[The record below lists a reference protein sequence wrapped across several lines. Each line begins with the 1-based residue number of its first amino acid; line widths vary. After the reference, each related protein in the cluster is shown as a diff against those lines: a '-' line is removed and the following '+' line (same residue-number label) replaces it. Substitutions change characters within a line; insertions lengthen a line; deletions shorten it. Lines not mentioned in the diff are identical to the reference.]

1 MRFYIH
7 HDGDPEFTLAVSWAP
22 TDRRAVRDL
31 CALVAKRLPAT
42 AGTRHIS
49 LVTENGVELPAGHCV
64 CACVREGADL
74 IAKSVARPPSQPAP
88 AAAANAAEDLEP
100 YLKAADKAYGAR
112 QLARAKTIY
121 TELLGVSPRL
131 FTALLRL
138 GLIEEQ
144 AGRHEEACHWLQR
157 AVREDPASEEAAVAL
172 ARSHLAAGEGEEA
185 AAAVRAA
192 LERCGS
198 GAGGKA
204 GGKAAAKV
212 AAKARRLKI
221 ELGRTLFKAGARQ
234 EGGALLTSILQQ
246 DMEQAHAPPPPPPP
260 PPPRGE
266 TRHVHGTSTTR
277 PRHVAQADAL
287 LPYGEACVAL
297 GQHDD
302 ALKIFLR
309 LVTQRSDDSAVRRL
323 LAASLGSKDG
333 MALLR
338 QQLAFDA
345 KSASALAFLA
355 TIARDHSKLSASLEL
370 IAEAARLVPDA
381 SAYALQRAHTLEV
394 ELRYADALEAVREHC
409 DANPQRAAA
418 GVRCADVAALLPTRE
433 QCEAARWRPPSA
445 PPSASPCKGTAE
457 EAALRAAA
465 TEVAPDAGGELADG
479 EGARLGKEAPPLEL
493 DLLALYFTALKA
505 PPPPPSPAL
514 TRSRTPA
521 RPLPARPLPAPPHPA
536 RASRFAAGALCLRM
550 PARRLRP
557 RPPSRASAPADQG
570 LAPHAHPQRERVLL
584 LRRDAPRHAS
594 AAAGRPAPR
603 ASVRGRRLARPLA
616 LVARGAL
623 ARTAARARARPRDR
637 PQAVAPSRR
646 RRLLPKG
653 KLRGG
658 GRLPPRRRGRRLRLW
673 RDRLPRGC
681 AARRR
686 RAGASLPS
694 RRPPPLPRP
703 RPAPQACCSP
713 SSGRATETSHR
724 RSTRWL
730 TSTSARC
737 AG

>member
-157 AVREDPASEEAAVAL
+157 AVREDPTSEEAAVAL

-198 GAGGKA
+198 GA

-505 PPPPPSPAL
+505 PPPGPHPLTHPGSPSPGSPAPGSAPPCARLAVCRRCSLSPDACPPPPPSSAFSSQRAGRSGTCTSRSSATRTRTTAAPRCSSPRL
-514 TRSRTPA
+514 RRSRPTRPSRLCTWPATRTPS
-521 RPLPARPLPAPPHPA
+521 RPRGAWC
-536 RASRFAAGALCLRM
+536 AGAD
-550 PARRLRP
+550 
-557 RPPSRASAPADQG
+557 SRACS
-570 LAPHAHPQRERVLL
+570 
-584 LRRDAPRHAS
+584 
-594 AAAGRPAPR
+594 RP
-603 ASVRGRRLARPLA
+603 S
-616 LVARGAL
+616 
-623 ARTAARARARPRDR
+623 
-637 PQAVAPSRR
+637 
-646 RRLLPKG
+646 
-653 KLRGG
+653 
-658 GRLPPRRRGRRLRLW
+658 
-673 RDRLPRGC
+673 
-681 AARRR
+681 
-686 RAGASLPS
+686 
-694 RRPPPLPRP
+694 
-703 RPAPQACCSP
+703 
-713 SSGRATETSHR
+713 
-724 RSTRWL
+724 
-730 TSTSARC
+730 
-737 AG
+737 

>member
-100 YLKAADKAYGAR
+100 YLKAADKAYAAR

-204 GGKAAAKV
+204 GGKAAAK
-212 AAKARRLKI
+212 
-221 ELGRTLFKAGARQ
+221 
-234 EGGALLTSILQQ
+234 
-246 DMEQAHAPPPPPPP
+246 
-260 PPPRGE
+260 
-266 TRHVHGTSTTR
+266 
-277 PRHVAQADAL
+277 
-287 LPYGEACVAL
+287 ACVAL

-465 TEVAPDAGGELADG
+465 TEIRDLHLTLIRNENAYYCCAAMLLATPPPQPAD
-479 EGARLGKEAPPLEL
+479 PPLAPLYVAGDSHALSPSWRVVRWRGQPRVLVPVLVTGLKLWHLRDGADFFPKANFEAAAASL
-493 DLLALYFTALKA
+493 PDGADVVFAFGEIDCREGLLLAVERARYRDLAQAIDTVVDIYI
-505 PPPPPSPAL
+505 
-514 TRSRTPA
+514 RT
-521 RPLPARPLPAPPHPA
+521 L
-536 RASRFAAGALCLRM
+536 
-550 PARRLRP
+550 RRL
-557 RPPSRASAPADQG
+557 
-570 LAPHAHPQRERVLL
+570 
-584 LRRDAPRHAS
+584 
-594 AAAGRPAPR
+594 
-603 ASVRGRRLARPLA
+603 
-616 LVARGAL
+616 
-623 ARTAARARARPRDR
+623 
-637 PQAVAPSRR
+637 
-646 RRLLPKG
+646 
-653 KLRGG
+653 
-658 GRLPPRRRGRRLRLW
+658 
-673 RDRLPRGC
+673 

-686 RAGASLPS
+686 FNILVPPVLPETRAVVKQFNAALRRAVERASPVLAWLDFFEQLLTPAGDALADGLALDGTHLNPQYVRLLEAALP
-694 RRPPPLPRP
+694 
-703 RPAPQACCSP
+703 A
-713 SSGRATETSHR
+713 
-724 RSTRWL
+724 
-730 TSTSARC
+730 
-737 AG
+737 

>member
-246 DMEQAHAPPPPPPP
+246 DMEQA
-260 PPPRGE
+260 
-266 TRHVHGTSTTR
+266 
-277 PRHVAQADAL
+277 DAL

-493 DLLALYFTALKA
+493 DLLALYFTALKVLFV
-505 PPPPPSPAL
+505 SGC
-514 TRSRTPA
+514 
-521 RPLPARPLPAPPHPA
+521 LPA
-536 RASRFAAGALCLRM
+536 ASALVRLLE
-550 PARRLRP
+550 PARRQIRDLHLTLIRNENAYYCCAAMLLAT
-557 RPPSRASAPADQG
+557 PPPQPADPP
-570 LAPHAHPQRERVLL
+570 LAPLYVAGDSHALSPSWRVVRWRGQPRVLAPVL
-584 LRRDAPRHAS
+584 VTGLKLWHLRDGADFFPKANFEAAAASLPDGADVVFAFGEIDCREGLLLAVERARYRDLAQAIDTVVDIYIRTLRR
-594 AAAGRPAPR
+594 
-603 ASVRGRRLARPLA
+603 L
-616 LVARGAL
+616 
-623 ARTAARARARPRDR
+623 
-637 PQAVAPSRR
+637 
-646 RRLLPKG
+646 
-653 KLRGG
+653 
-658 GRLPPRRRGRRLRLW
+658 
-673 RDRLPRGC
+673 

-686 RAGASLPS
+686 FNILVHPVPPVLPETRAVVKQFNAALRRAVERASPVLAWLDFFEQLLTPAGDALADGLALDGTHLNPQYVRLLEAALP
-694 RRPPPLPRP
+694 
-703 RPAPQACCSP
+703 A
-713 SSGRATETSHR
+713 
-724 RSTRWL
+724 
-730 TSTSARC
+730 
-737 AG
+737 